1 MVNYKIFSDSSCDIP
16 AEYVQKYDIG
26 LIPFSV
32 SFDKT
37 HYLKDGV
44 DIQAD
49 EFYEEIT
56 KDGVF
61 ASTSLPSVDEYI
73 SKFTE
78 SVKNG
83 ASVICFTLSKF
94 LSGSYQAAVTAK
106 SILLEDYPDAEIEV
120 IDSMAAT
127 AEQGLVVLQSA
138 KMKEAGYSFLQNIAR
153 IKELMP
159 TGDIQFMVGNLT
171 HLQKGGRIGKAAS
184 LAGNILNIKPLLEFT
199 KGELLPTGK
208 ARGKKKAFEKIIEAT
223 KKYFAESG
231 EKTEDYEFVTG
242 YGASKEELFQL
253 NDMLEK
259 FIGKKIEYPFFR
271 IGITVGNHTGPSV
284 WGLGFIKKFD
294 AE

>member
-44 DIQAD
+44 DIQTD
-49 EFYEEIT
+49 EFYNEIT
-56 KDGVF
+56 KDGVY
-61 ASTSLPSVDEYI
+61 AATSLPSVDEYI
-73 SKFTE
+73 NKFTE
-78 SVKNG
+78 SIKNG

-106 SILLEDYPDAEIEV
+106 NILLEDYPDAEIEV

-138 KMKEAGYSFLQNIAR
+138 KMREAGYSFLQNIAR

-199 KGELLPTGK
+199 KGELLPAGK
-208 ARGKKKAFEKIIEAT
+208 ARGQKKAFEKIIEAT

-231 EKTEDYEFVTG
+231 EKTEDYDFVTG

-284 WGLGFIKKFD
+284 WGLGFVKRFD

>member
-16 AEYVQKYDIG
+16 AEYVKKYDIG

-49 EFYEEIT
+49 EFYDKIT
-56 KDGVF
+56 KDGVY

-73 SKFTE
+73 NKFTE

-83 ASVICFTLSKF
+83 VSVICFTLSKF

-106 SILLEDYPDAEIEV
+106 NILLEDYPDAEIEV

-127 AEQGLVVLQSA
+127 AEQGVVVLQSA
-138 KMKEAGYSFLQNIAR
+138 KMKEAGYSFLQNIAK

-159 TGDIQFMVGNLT
+159 TSGIQFMVGNLT

-184 LAGNILNIKPLLEFT
+184 LAGNILNIKPLLEF
-199 KGELLPTGK
+199 KMGELLPAGI
-208 ARGKKKAFEKIIEAT
+208 ARGKKKAFERIIEAT
-223 KKYFAESG
+223 KKHFSETG
-231 EKTEDYEFVTG
+231 EKVEDYDFVTG

-259 FIGKKIEYPFFR
+259 FIGRKIEYPFFR

-284 WGLGFIKKFD
+284 WGLGFVKRFD